1 MMKRFLTIL
10 FLLTLC
16 ICSSAQDV
24 SAQSEAKRRIE
35 EEISFINNQLKSL
48 TSKQKAS
55 TQQLT
60 MIQRKVSARRKMLND
75 IDAQIRDTENKRVE
89 KQREINRL
97 QKELDTL
104 EMYYNKLILNTY
116 KNRNTKVWFLYILA
130 SENIGQ
136 GYRRFAYLKNL
147 AGEVN
152 LQGEKIRENQAKL
165 EKEREELDVIKE
177 NAAKL
182 KAEREKEYK
191 SLVNEESASKK
202 ELKNLSKS
210 EQQYRKDLAA
220 KKKEVDRL
228 NSEIQRILSRTV
240 ESQKKD
246 NTQIDYALA
255 GEFAQNKGKL
265 PWPVRQGTITER
277 FGKHN
282 HPVYKN
288 LKMPENNGVTFTTT
302 RGAEVLCIFD
312 GEVSQIIVMPGYNQ
326 CVLVQHGTYFT
337 FYCKLGKVNVK
348 SGQKIS
354 RGTVIGTLEPETST
368 SSSLHF
374 QIWNGTAKQ
383 NPESWIV
390 SR

>member
-1 MMKRFLTIL
+1 MMKRVLTIL